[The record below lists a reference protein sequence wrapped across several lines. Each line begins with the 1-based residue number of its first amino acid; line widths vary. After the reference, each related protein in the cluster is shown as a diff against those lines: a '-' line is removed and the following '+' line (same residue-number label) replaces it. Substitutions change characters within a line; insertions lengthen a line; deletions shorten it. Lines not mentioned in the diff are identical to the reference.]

1 MYPLYAYYTSQM
13 ADEYI
18 PLWEGFAYK
27 AHQISG
33 IRWLLQKEQETPAG
47 GLLCDEMGLGKT
59 MQILGVLVN
68 KPKPFNLLLCPKAVI
83 QQWVAAALRS
93 GLNVMTI
100 DGAGWKPSTKIKIT
114 KPFLYVTN
122 YEKLVSKPFL
132 FKQSWSRILCDEA
145 HRLSNPRNIQYRA
158 VNSLQRE
165 VTWII
170 TATPIVN
177 SIKDLRSL
185 FALVGYE
192 QKDMGTHTN
201 LCELVSKAV
210 LHRSMEEMRPIIK
223 ELPKAAKIEKK
234 KLDFVSEE
242 EAHFYRGVQG
252 KIMGQFNA
260 LEGDNTPLLLK
271 LLLKL
276 RQLSVHPQ
284 VYISAQRRTTPP
296 GFYTRSDWTT
306 PSTKFTVVRNMLEE
320 VKKPT
325 KWILFC
331 QFHDEM
337 EILEAFLSRSK
348 SVQRIQQYHGGISDS
363 QKEEVLRATHE
374 PCTEGHDVLLIQLQ
388 SGGVG
393 LNLQHFTRIIFL
405 SPWWTSALMDQ
416 AVGRAVRIGQTEEVQ
431 VTLLMLKEEDT
442 LNIDETMLAK
452 AEGKCELLKKTLQY
466 ASRGLSACSH
476 AEEVEEDPIS

>member
-1 MYPLYAYYTSQM
+1 MDAFT
-13 ADEYI
+13 

-27 AHQISG
+27 THQVSG
-33 IRWLLQKEQETPAG
+33 IRWLMQRESQTPSG

-59 MQILGVLVN
+59 IQILGLLVN
-68 KPKPFNLLLCPKAVI
+68 RPQPFNLLLCPKAVV
-83 QQWVAAALRS
+83 QQWATAALRS
-93 GLNVMTI
+93 GLNVMMI
-100 DGAGWKPSTKIKIT
+100 NGVGWKPSAKIQAT
-114 KPFLYVTN
+114 KPFLYITN
-122 YEKLVSKPFL
+122 YEKVMGKPHL
-132 FKQSWSRILCDEA
+132 FNQHWDRLLCDEA
-145 HRLSNPRNIQYRA
+145 HRLSNPRNIQFRSIA
-158 VNSLQRE
+158 DITRKT
-165 VTWII
+165 TWMI

-177 SIKDLRSL
+177 GMRDLRCL
-185 FALVGYE
+185 LHLVGYE
-192 QKDMGTHTN
+192 PKEIDMYGK
-201 LCELVSKAV
+201 LLEVVSISV
-210 LHRSMEEMRPIIK
+210 LHRSMEEMRPVIK

-260 LEGDNTPLLLK
+260 LEGDNTVIMFK

-284 VYISAQRRTTPP
+284 VYISAQRRNMPL
-296 GFYTRSDWTT
+296 GAYTRSDWTT

-320 VKKPT
+320 AKTPT

-348 SVQRIQQYHGGISDS
+348 SVQRIQQYHGGLSDVE
-363 QKEEVLRATHE
+363 KEKVLKATHE
-374 PCTEGHDVLLIQLQ
+374 PCTDGHDILLLQLQ

-405 SPWWTSALMDQ
+405 SPWWTSALMEQ
-416 AVGRAVRIGQTEEVQ
+416 AIGRAVRIGQTEEVQ
-431 VTLLMLKEEDT
+431 VTMLVLKEEDT

-452 AEGKCELLKKTLQY
+452 AEEKSELLKRTLQH
-466 ASRGLSACSH
+466 ASRGMELSAD
-476 AEEVEEDPIS
+476 VKEEDPSY